1 MMKSLGER
9 KLIFIKSLSFYL
21 LVFFISRN
29 FDTLFNTRQ
38 IKFVNFKKRFA
49 QYRRKITSYADMLM
63 MCINL
68 PVHGH
73 M

>member
-1 MMKSLGER
+1 MKSLGER

-49 QYRRKITSYADMLM
+49 QYR
-63 MCINL
+63 
-68 PVHGH
+68 
-73 M
+73 